1 VELLRRA
8 LDADNRVTCSF
19 GSRAT
24 CIGSLGWQPIVGIG
38 TRRKKMAIAASR
50 MIGEAVR
57 SCHLREE
64 RAVELLRGIRGSLR
78 LYAAGIR

>member
-24 CIGSLGWQPIVGIG
+24 CIGRLGWQPIVGIG
-38 TRRKKMAIAASR
+38 TRRKRMAIAASR
-50 MIGEAVR
+50 MVGEAVR
-57 SCHLREE
+57 SCHLKEK
-64 RAVELLRGIRGSLR
+64 ALELLRGTRGSLQ